1 MATYYDELIKFYKND
16 LCLTKE
22 EFVDK
27 YENHTFRS
35 ERISNKLI
43 ERLIKLKINF
53 SIKTDNLSEEATRV
67 EKIIEDNN
75 FSCRVYTENRSALVG
90 ASALSG
96 IGGLF
101 GIASAVGIAAHNLAT
116 YNPDFEIG
124 KNLVDKKLISFIK
137 SN

>member
-124 KNLVDKKLISFIK
+124 KNLVDKKINIVYK
-137 SN
+137 K

>member
-16 LCLTKE
+16 LCLKKE

-53 SIKTDNLSEEATRV
+53 SIKTNNLSEQATRV

-124 KNLVDKKLISFIK
+124 KNLVDKKINIVYK
-137 SN
+137 K

>member
-1 MATYYDELIKFYKND
+1 MATYYNELIKFYKND

-124 KNLVDKKLISFIK
+124 KNLVDKKINIVYK
-137 SN
+137 K

>member
-1 MATYYDELIKFYKND
+1 M
-16 LCLTKE
+16 
-22 EFVDK
+22 
-27 YENHTFRS
+27 
-35 ERISNKLI
+35 SNKLI

-124 KNLVDKKLISFIK
+124 KNLVDKKINIVYK
-137 SN
+137 K

>member
-53 SIKTDNLSEEATRV
+53 SIKTDNLSEEATRI

-124 KNLVDKKLISFIK
+124 KNLVDKKINIVYK
-137 SN
+137 K

>member
-22 EFVDK
+22 EFIDK

-35 ERISNKLI
+35 ERISNKFI

-124 KNLVDKKLISFIK
+124 KNLVDKKINIVYK
-137 SN
+137 K

>member
-67 EKIIEDNN
+67 EKIIEDND

-96 IGGLF
+96 IGGIF

-124 KNLVDKKLISFIK
+124 KNLVDKQINIVYKK
-137 SN
+137 